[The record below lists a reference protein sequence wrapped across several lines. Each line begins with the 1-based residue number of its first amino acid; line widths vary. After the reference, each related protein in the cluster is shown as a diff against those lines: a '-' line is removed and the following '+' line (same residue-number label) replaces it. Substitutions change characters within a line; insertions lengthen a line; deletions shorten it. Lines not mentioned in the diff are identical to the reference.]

1 MTIRY
6 KDVLYENEY
15 GLHCGTKEVPT
26 PILDLLYAEKPTGV
40 LYNRTRNGTLFAQDT
55 PRIRVR
61 LAEEMIGGY
70 MDVTSTLEDD
80 TMKLRLNTHY
90 DMHGETNPSYFRVD
104 AWLKQLHALDHEV
117 SVTDKFTD
125 TLSTDSV
132 RNLTNTAEDIAYLL
146 DMMNSHTYPIILSD
160 RLDIDSVDALSVL
173 VHAVQR
179 YADDQKLHSV
189 RVNMIAQSPDSM
201 EFEVTRYGVS
211 DETRMHIYYDDT
223 NKSVTLKASSRPVF
237 GAPTSK
243 MKHVQAGTN
252 TFVIGPGDTYQRD
265 QIAIAYHEETFQYGA
280 PKSVW
285 SFKDDL
291 AECLTS
297 MNTNARRRGQVS
309 IDETPSI
316 GDLLSPE
323 GPSM

>member
-6 KDVLYENEY
+6 KDVLCENEY

-40 LYNRTRNGTLFAQDT
+40 LGNRTRNGTLFAQDA

-70 MDVTSTLEDD
+70 MDVTSKLEDD
-80 TMKLRLNTHY
+80 TMKLRLNTQY

-104 AWLKQLHALDHEV
+104 ARLKQLHALNHEV
-117 SVTDKFTD
+117 SVSDKFTD
-125 TLSTDSV
+125 TLSAESV
-132 RNLTNTAEDIAYLL
+132 RELINRTEDTAYLL
-146 DMMNSHTYPIILSD
+146 DVMNSQEHSIVLSD
-160 RLDIDSVDALSVL
+160 RLDINSVDALSVL
-173 VHAVQR
+173 AHAVRQ
-179 YADDQKLHSV
+179 YEDDQPLRKV
-189 RVNMIAQSPDSM
+189 RVNVVAQCGERM
-201 EFEVTRYGVS
+201 ELDVTRYGVS
-211 DETRMHIYYDDT
+211 DETRIHIDYDDM
-223 NKSVTLKASSRPVF
+223 NKSVTLKTSSRPVF

-252 TFVIGPGDTYQRD
+252 TFVIGPGDTYQKD
-265 QIAIAYHEETFQYGA
+265 QIAIVHHEETFQYGA

-285 SFKDDL
+285 LFKSDL
-291 AECLTS
+291 EECLTS
-297 MNTNARRRGQVS
+297 MNTDARRRGQVS

-316 GDLLSPE
+316 CDLLSPTFNW
-323 GPSM
+323 

>member
-40 LYNRTRNGTLFAQDT
+40 LGNRTRNGTLFAQDA

-61 LAEEMIGGY
+61 LAEEMVGGY

-90 DMHGETNPSYFRVD
+90 DMHGETNPSYFRID
-104 AWLKQLHALDHEV
+104 AWLKQSHAVNHEI

-132 RNLTNTAEDIAYLL
+132 RNLNNTAEDIIYLL
-146 DMMNSHTYPIILSD
+146 DMVNSQEHPIILP
-160 RLDIDSVDALSVL
+160 RLIDFDSADALSVL
-173 VHAVQR
+173 VHAVRQ
-179 YADDQKLHSV
+179 YEDDQPLRKV
-189 RVNMIAQSPDSM
+189 RVNVVAQCGECM
-201 EFEVTRYGVS
+201 ELDVTRYGVS
-211 DETRMHIYYDDT
+211 DETRMHIHYDDT
-223 NKSVTLKASSRPVF
+223 NKSVTLKVSSRPVF

-252 TFVIGPGDTYQRD
+252 TFVIGPDDTYQRD
-265 QIAIAYHEETFQYGA
+265 QIAIAHHEETFQYGA

-285 SFKDDL
+285 LFKDDL
-291 AECLTS
+291 VECLTS
-297 MNTNARRRGQVS
+297 MDTNARRRGQVS

-316 GDLLSPE
+316 GDLLSPTFNW
-323 GPSM
+323 

>member
-15 GLHCGTKEVPT
+15 GLHCGTKEVPA

-40 LYNRTRNGTLFAQDT
+40 LYNRTRNGTLFAQDA

-61 LAEEMIGGY
+61 LAEEMVGGY

-80 TMKLRLNTHY
+80 TMKLRMNTHY

-104 AWLKQLHALDHEV
+104 AWLKQLHALNHEV

-125 TLSTDSV
+125 TLNADSV
-132 RNLTNTAEDIAYLL
+132 RNLNNTAEDIAYLL
-146 DMMNSHTYPIILSD
+146 DTMNSHTYPIVLSD
-160 RLDIDSVDALSVL
+160 RLDINSVDALSVL
-173 VHAVQR
+173 VHAVRQ
-179 YADDQKLHSV
+179 YEDDQPLRKV
-189 RVNMIAQSPDSM
+189 RVNVVAQCDERM
-201 EFEVTRYGVS
+201 ELDVTRYGVS
-211 DETRMHIYYDDT
+211 DETRIHIDYDDT

-252 TFVIGPGDTYQRD
+252 IFVIGPGDTYQRD
-265 QIAIAYHEETFQYGA
+265 QIAIAHHEETFQYGA

-285 SFKDDL
+285 LFKSDL
-291 AECLTS
+291 EECLTS
-297 MNTNARRRGQVS
+297 MNTDARRRGQVS
-309 IDETPSI
+309 INETPSI
-316 GDLLSPE
+316 GDLLSPTFNW
-323 GPSM
+323 

>member
-6 KDVLYENEY
+6 KDVLYESEY
-15 GLHCGTKEVPT
+15 GLHCGTKEVPV

-40 LYNRTRNGTLFAQDT
+40 VGNRTRQDVIFAQEE
-55 PRIRVR
+55 PQIRVR
-61 LAEEMIGGY
+61 LAEEMVGGY

-80 TMKLRLNTHY
+80 AMKLRLNTHY

-104 AWLKQLHALDHEV
+104 AWLKQLHAVNHEI

-132 RNLTNTAEDIAYLL
+132 RKLNNTAEDIIYLL
-146 DMMNSHTYPIILSD
+146 DMVNSQEHPIILP
-160 RLDIDSVDALSVL
+160 RLIDFDSANALSVL
-173 VHAVQR
+173 VHAVRQ
-179 YADDQKLHSV
+179 YEDDQPLRKVL
-189 RVNMIAQSPDSM
+189 VNVVAQCGERM
-201 EFEVTRYGVS
+201 ELDVTRYGVS
-211 DETRMHIYYDDT
+211 DETRMHIDYDDA
-223 NKSVTLKASSRPVF
+223 NKSVTLKVSSRPVF
-237 GAPTSK
+237 GSPVSK
-243 MKHVQAGTN
+243 MKHIQAGTN

-265 QIAIAYHEETFQYGA
+265 QIVIAYHEETFQYGA

-285 SFKDDL
+285 LFKSDL
-291 AECLTS
+291 EECLTS

-316 GDLLSPE
+316 GDLLSPTFNW
-323 GPSM
+323 